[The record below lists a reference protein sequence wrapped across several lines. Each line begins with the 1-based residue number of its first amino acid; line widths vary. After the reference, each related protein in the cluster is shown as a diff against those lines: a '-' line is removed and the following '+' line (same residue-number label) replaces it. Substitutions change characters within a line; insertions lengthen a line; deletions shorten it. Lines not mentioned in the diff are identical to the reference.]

1 MLEMTV
7 EKRLGNFTIDA
18 NLACETSSIVAFFG
32 RSGAGKTSLV
42 NMLAG
47 LLRPDRGRIVVNGV
61 ALFDSAQGIDLPPER
76 RRLGYVFQEAR
87 LFPHMTVRGNLHYG
101 LRRVPPNE
109 RTIRPEQIIA
119 LLGLEDY
126 LGRRPHGLSGGERQ
140 RVALGRALLA
150 NPRLLLMDE
159 PLASLDQPRKD
170 EVLPFIERLRDE
182 LAIPIVYV
190 SHSMPEI
197 MRLADTMVLIS
208 DGRIEAVGGIDELT
222 SRLDLRPLTGRYE
235 AGAVI
240 QARVAGHDRIFGIT
254 DLAFTGGR
262 LRVPHVGL
270 PVGTRLRLRIRARDV
285 ALALEPPRQISILNA
300 IPAVVQDI
308 GLEEGPQV
316 DLRLNAGGTT
326 FWARI
331 TRRSLAD
338 LDLRPG
344 TPVTALIK
352 AVAVDRYSLGRG
364 AGPGRF
370 LGDDERT
377 DSATAD

>member
-7 EKRLGNFTIDA
+7 EKRLGKFSIDV
-18 NLACETSSIVAFFG
+18 NLACETSGIVAFFG

-47 LLRPDRGRIVVNGV
+47 LLRPDRGRIVVNGNT
-61 ALFDSAQGIDLPPER
+61 LFDSARGIDLPPEK

-87 LFPHMTVRGNLHYG
+87 LFPHMTVRGNLQYG
-101 LRRVPPNE
+101 LHRVPAAE
-109 RTIRPEQIIA
+109 RTIAPDQVIA
-119 LLGLEDY
+119 LLGLENS
-126 LGRRPHGLSGGERQ
+126 LTRRPHHLSGGEKQ

-150 NPRLLLMDE
+150 NPRLMLMDE
-159 PLASLDQPRKD
+159 PLASLDQQRKD
-170 EVLPFIERLRDE
+170 EVLPFIERLRDQM
-182 LAIPIVYV
+182 AIPIVYV

-197 MRLADTMVLIS
+197 VRLADTMVLVS
-208 DGRIEAVGGIDELT
+208 DGRIEAVGAIDELT

-254 DLAFTGGR
+254 DLAFAGGR

-270 PVGTRLRLRIRARDV
+270 PVGTHLRLRIRARDV
-285 ALALEPPRQISILNA
+285 ALALEPPRRTSILNA
-300 IPAVVQDI
+300 LPAVVREI
-308 GLEEGPQV
+308 GPEEGPQV
-316 DLRLNAGGTT
+316 DLRVEAGPTSL
-326 FWARI
+326 WSRI
-331 TRRSLAD
+331 TRRSLTD
-338 LDLRPG
+338 LGLQPG
-344 TPVTALIK
+344 TPVTVLIK

-370 LGDDERT
+370 LDDGERPEPSSS
-377 DSATAD
+377 D